1 MTDIISTILLG
12 IIQGIT
18 EWLPI
23 SSTAHL
29 LLAEPYL
36 PLSLTADA
44 KEFFFVGIQFFSII
58 AVGVLYF
65 RELNPFTRNETKRRA
80 TLSLWGKILI
90 ATIPAGIMGVLFDD
104 IIVTHLQGPMV
115 IAAALALYGLLYI
128 ILEKS
133 HAKKAKVHIADSME
147 LLTYKHAF
155 LLGLFQVLALI
166 PGTSRSGSTTLG
178 GLIIGLSRPLSAQ
191 FSFFM
196 AIPVIAGATLLK
208 MLKLGLSY
216 AANEWMIMLIGGA
229 TAFMISLI
237 VMKRLRT
244 FLKTHT
250 FIGFGY
256 YRIALAVLIFVVGR
270 GFA

>member
-1 MTDIISTILLG
+1 MTDIISPILLG
-12 IIQGIT
+12 IVQGIT

-36 PLSLTADA
+36 PLALSERA

-58 AVGVLYF
+58 AVGILYF
-65 RELNPFTRNETKRRA
+65 RELSPFTRDRTVRRA
-80 TLSLWGKILI
+80 SLDLWGKIVV

-104 IIVTHLQGPMV
+104 LIVARLQGPLV
-115 IAAALALYGLLYI
+115 IASTLAFYGLLYI
-128 ILEKS
+128 ILEKR
-133 HAKKAKVHIADSME
+133 HARKTNLSVTDSME
-147 LLTYKHAF
+147 SLTYKQAF

-166 PGTSRSGSTTLG
+166 PGTSRSGSTVLG

-208 MLKLGLSY
+208 LLKLGLGFTAGQWSV
-216 AANEWMIMLIGGA
+216 ILVGGV
-229 TAFMISLI
+229 TSLLVSLV
-237 VMKRLRT
+237 VMKRLRA

-250 FIGFGY
+250 FIGFGW
-256 YRIALAVLIFVVGR
+256 YRIALALLILIVELMP
-270 GFA
+270 A

>member
-1 MTDIISTILLG
+1 MTDIISSILLG
-12 IIQGIT
+12 IVQGIT

-36 PLSLTADA
+36 PLALSASA
-44 KEFFFVGIQFFSII
+44 KEFFFVGIQFFSIL

-65 RELNPFTRNETKRRA
+65 KDLSPFTRDKTKQLA
-80 TLSLWGKILI
+80 SLNLWGKIII
-90 ATIPAGIMGVLFDD
+90 ATIPAGVMGILLDD
-104 IIVTHLQGPMV
+104 MIVARLQGPMV
-115 IAAALALYGLLYI
+115 IASALAFYGLLYI
-128 ILEKS
+128 ILEKR
-133 HAKKAKVHIADSME
+133 HARRTSFRVTDSIE
-147 LLTYKHAF
+147 SLTYRHAF

-166 PGTSRSGSTTLG
+166 PGTSRSGSTVLG
-178 GLIIGLSRPLSAQ
+178 GLIIGLSRPLSAN

-216 AANEWMIMLIGGA
+216 SANEWMIMLAGGM
-229 TAFMISLI
+229 TAFLVSLI
-237 VMKRLRT
+237 VMKRLRS

-256 YRIALAVLIFVVGR
+256 YRIALALLILIAEGV
-270 GFA
+270 FA